1 MIARKIDDN
10 SIIRLLCLLLLVTI
24 QMCVKQ

>member
-24 QMCVKQ
+24 QMCV